1 MKRRTAREK
10 AVQTLFQMDQTEVTL
25 EEAMQH
31 IVEEP
36 IDEFYAS
43 LVEGT
48 VAHQASIDQVI
59 EEHLTNWTFDR
70 LPKVERTVLRL
81 ATFELLHTDVP
92 PRVVIDE
99 AVELCK
105 TFSDEQAG
113 KFVNGV
119 LSKIN

>member
-25 EEAMQH
+25 EEAVQH

>member
-31 IVEEP
+31 IVEGP

>member
-36 IDEFYAS
+36 IDGFYAS

>member
-48 VAHQASIDQVI
+48 VAHQASLDQVI

>member
-31 IVEEP
+31 IIEGPV
-36 IDEFYAS
+36 DEFYAS

-48 VAHQASIDQVI
+48 VAHQSSIDDVI
-59 EEHLTNWTFDR
+59 AQHLTNWTLDR

-92 PRVVIDE
+92 PRVVMDE

>member
-10 AVQTLFQMDQTEVTL
+10 AVQTLFQIDQTEVTL
-25 EEAMQH
+25 EEAIQH
-31 IVEEP
+31 IVDEP

-48 VAHQASIDQVI
+48 VTHQESIDAVI
-59 EEHLTNWTFDR
+59 TEHLTNWTLDR

-99 AVELCK
+99 AIELCK